1 MYSANMSPSIDK
13 PVTTSVNGNANGGNI
28 KPLHIIVIGAGLGG
42 LAASIALS
50 RAGHNVT
57 VLEAAPQLGEVGA
70 GIQMS
75 PNVSR
80 LLIRWGLEDLIG
92 PVKVE
97 PSEIVMR
104 RWQTGE
110 RVGSTKLVPTFRENF
125 DAPYW
130 VIHRAHLHEALHQR
144 ALTYKVKIIL
154 NARVSNIDFHAPSV
168 STESNATYHADLI
181 IGADGLKSVIRQ
193 RMLGR
198 IDEPRVSR
206 YCAYRA
212 TVPISKIQEDSNLE
226 DLISSPKINVWLGP
240 RRHVI
245 TYMIASGKTLNF
257 VLGHVED
264 SPPSE
269 WGDADQ
275 VRSEM
280 LEQYKGWDPKIVKT
294 LNMIEK
300 VQRWP
305 LASVKCPDSWLHPSR
320 KVALLG
326 DACHG
331 MLPFMSQGAAMAIED
346 SACLARCLAQPD
358 LDIATALELYEDLR
372 KHRAERL
379 QYLSDL
385 NSHLIHLEDGPL
397 QEARDR
403 AMGPEA
409 RGEPIVRSSNVW
421 TDPTLQ
427 CYVNG
432 YDAEEVVDRAIAA
445 KRAAK
450 TAPVSK
456 GQGGLED
463 EDVIDLNGRVIF
475 KVGMDF

>member
-1 MYSANMSPSIDK
+1 MSPSIDK
-13 PVTTSVNGNANGGNI
+13 PIATSVNGSVNGGNV

-57 VLEAAPQLGEVGA
+57 VLEAASQLGEVGA

-97 PSEIVMR
+97 PTEIVMR

-110 RVGSTKLVPTFRENF
+110 RVGCTKLVPSFRDNF

-144 ALTYKVKIIL
+144 ALEYRVEIIL
-154 NARVSNIDFHAPSV
+154 NARVSNIDFASPSV
-168 STESNATYHADLI
+168 SVENGAIYRADLI
-181 IGADGLKSVIRQ
+181 IGADGLKSITRQ
-193 RMLGR
+193 QMLGR
-198 IDEPRVSR
+198 IDEPHVSL

-212 TVPISKIQEDSNLE
+212 TVPISKIQDDPNLA
-226 DLISSPKINVWLGP
+226 DLIESPKINVWLGP
-240 RRHVI
+240 KRHVI
-245 TYMIASGKTLNF
+245 TYMIASGKTLNY
-257 VLGHVED
+257 VLGHVEKD
-264 SPPSE
+264 PPSQ

-275 VRSEM
+275 IRSEM
-280 LEQYKGWDPKIVKT
+280 LDQYKGWDPKIVKT
-294 LNMIEK
+294 LNMIDK

-305 LASVKCPDSWLHPSR
+305 LASVTCPTSWLHPLR

-346 SACLARCLAQPD
+346 AACLARCLSQRH
-358 LDIATALELYEDLR
+358 LDIASALELYEDLR

-397 QEARDR
+397 QQARDH

-409 RGEPIVRSSNVW
+409 RGEPLVRSSNVW

-432 YDAEEVVDRAIAA
+432 YDAEEAVDRAIAA
-445 KRAAK
+445 TKGITSR
-450 TAPVSK
+450 K
-456 GQGGLED
+456 GQGGMED
-463 EDVIDLNGRVIF
+463 EDVIDANGRLIF
-475 KVGMDF
+475 KVGMDY